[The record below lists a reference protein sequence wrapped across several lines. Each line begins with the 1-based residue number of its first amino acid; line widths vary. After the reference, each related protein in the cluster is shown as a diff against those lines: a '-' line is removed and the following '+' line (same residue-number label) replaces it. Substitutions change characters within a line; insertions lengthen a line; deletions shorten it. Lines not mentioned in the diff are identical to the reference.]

1 MTPQTKALG
10 RSQSF
15 FRVQRDSEVRNLRM
29 AVLEEQLYFSA
40 IESEFQREYDV
51 PKILQLI
58 CSSTGTE
65 IEVDLLIWVMPYGLA
80 YNVHKTSRRC
90 SEAMPNYEYDC

>member
-1 MTPQTKALG
+1 
-10 RSQSF
+10 
-15 FRVQRDSEVRNLRM
+15 M

-40 IESEFQREYDV
+40 IESKFQREYDV

-65 IEVDLLIWVMPYGLA
+65 IQVDLLIWVMTYGSA
-80 YNVHKTSRRC
+80 YNIHKTSRRC
-90 SEAMPNYEYDC
+90 SEVMPKDEYKC